1 MIFLSQNS
9 YQCPFCN
16 NYFPLNDSTSKSDT
30 ISFYNQ
36 GHINYHLDKDPKTV
50 TNSEEY
56 KDAMLIRKLLC
67 PACNNNTILVKGIG
81 KDVKNIDTSIFPD
94 SNAKQFPTY
103 IPQSIRQDYEES
115 CKIVNLS
122 PKASATLA
130 RRCLQG
136 MIRDYWEVSNKRN
149 LYEEIQ
155 AIEEKV
161 SPEVSRVLKGLKD
174 LGNIGAHMEKDINL
188 IINIDPG
195 EAEKLIK
202 LIEYLMKEWYIN
214 RYEAE
219 QLFND
224 IIGIDKAKKEQKK
237 NGASQ

>member
-1 MIFLSQNS
+1 MADKFL
-9 YQCPFCN
+9 CPFCDS
-16 NYFPLNDSTSKSDT
+16 YFVLDNSAFTIET
-30 ISFYNQ
+30 ISSGIFNS
-36 GHINYHLDKDPKTV
+36 DKVTHPIYGDKYYSTDRISVGFRACPNCKNTTIKITGLGSQFQTKT
-50 TNSEEY
+50 
-56 KDAMLIRKLLC
+56 LLFN
-67 PACNNNTILVKGIG
+67 PDSSSK
-81 KDVKNIDTSIFPD
+81 IFPD
-94 SNAKQFPTY
+94 Y
-103 IPQSIRQDYEES
+103 IPEGIRQDYEEA

-136 MIRDYWEVSNKRN
+136 MIRDYWKVSNKRN

-219 QLFND
+219 QLFNE

-237 NGASQ
+237 NGYSQ

>member
-1 MIFLSQNS
+1 MSNTFL
-9 YQCPFCN
+9 CPFCN
-16 NYFPLNDSTSKSDT
+16 SHFPVIDSTHTNISVSSRILFDIVQTPIGNRNLHNDECLVNFYCCPNCKRST
-30 ISFYNQ
+30 IKISGVGSQ
-36 GHINYHLDKDPKTV
+36 I
-50 TNSEEY
+50 
-56 KDAMLIRKLLC
+56 
-67 PACNNNTILVKGIG
+67 KGLSWDIYP
-81 KDVKNIDTSIFPD
+81 DSQALIFPD
-94 SNAKQFPTY
+94 Y
-103 IPQSIRQDYEES
+103 IPESIRQDYEEA

-136 MIRDYWEVSNKRN
+136 MIRDYWKISNKRN

-155 AIEEKV
+155 AIEDKV
-161 SPEVSRVLKGLKD
+161 TPEVSRVLKGLKD
-174 LGNIGAHMEKDINL
+174 LGNIGAHMEQDINL

-195 EAEKLIK
+195 ESEKLIK

-214 RYEAE
+214 RYEAK
-219 QLFND
+219 QLFDD